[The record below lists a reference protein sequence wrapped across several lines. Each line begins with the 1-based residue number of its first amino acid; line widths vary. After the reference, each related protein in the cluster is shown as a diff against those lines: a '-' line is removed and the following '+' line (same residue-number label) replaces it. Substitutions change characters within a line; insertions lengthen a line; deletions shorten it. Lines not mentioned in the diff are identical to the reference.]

1 MIAAFFLVASFL
13 KELITPEWQK
23 NVRSITQEAVL
34 ALEEEK
40 IPHEKKKIKLPK
52 DYYYYFLQR
61 KGLILM

>member
-13 KELITPEWQK
+13 KELLTPEWQK

-40 IPHEKKKIKLPK
+40 IPHEKKK
-52 DYYYYFLQR
+52 
-61 KGLILM
+61 

>member
-13 KELITPEWQK
+13 KELLTPEWRK

-40 IPHEKKKIKLPK
+40 IPHEKKK
-52 DYYYYFLQR
+52 
-61 KGLILM
+61 